1 MKTIILL
8 FVCASISA
16 VSAGEKKIWAR
27 ITFYNPKESGGW
39 EVSAPNIKRNKQGW
53 GVSAHPDFKFFTKVE
68 IPALKGVLNKD
79 GVYTVLDRGSAVTSK
94 KAAKGKAYVFDVFT
108 AKTGREFD
116 RFVKSMPTWA
126 WVIIK

>member
-8 FVCASISA
+8 FVCANISL
-16 VSAGEKKIWAR
+16 VSAKEKIWAR
-27 ITFYNPKESGGW
+27 ITFYNPQESGGW
-39 EVSAPNIKRNKQGW
+39 KVAAPNFGRNKQGV
-53 GVSAHPDFKFFTKVE
+53 GIAAHPHFKFFTKVE